1 LHGSNQ
7 VAWGDCVQYDGPA
20 YDEPVYSPPPPPVY
34 SPPPPAYSPPPPPPI
49 NLTWPIY
56 LVCQPASDQLGTR
69 QYNDGGVVTSFIE
82 VNTGVFKVGY
92 RLSNGQAVFRQQQ
105 YAMTEGPII
114 GVNTQ
119 WHGYRVTNPKLT
131 MEGTIYH
138 DENDQ
143 AHFTYDEKMW
153 DAGRDGQM
161 ILHTQAYCLRVYDF
175 ASGAQYPRTAYYT
188 PPAAPTYTPHPYV
201 PTPAPNYAPPSPVG
215 RDSVGLAYDRGGV
228 YVMVGMGSSMERM
241 QLDTGASSSLVPQD
255 VADRLLR
262 LGEAHIVGS
271 GTVTLADGR
280 TVDETVIMID
290 RVSVGSHVLTNVKA
304 GVTPGGSAL
313 LGLDV
318 LSAIGKFQVDMAAG
332 VLIFG

>member
-1 LHGSNQ
+1 MIGKLLYGTAIVLTLSSPAFAGTRCTLTERDGTVITYTFNRSDSATATWWEAAFTKNGSAYPTTDPIWKTRWQGRYFIVSPQATPEFALAIGPYSTRDTYGSVPVVLLHGNNQ

-34 SPPPPAYSPPPPPPI
+34 SPPPPAYSPPP
-49 NLTWPIY
+49 
-56 LVCQPASDQLGTR
+56 
-69 QYNDGGVVTSFIE
+69 
-82 VNTGVFKVGY
+82 
-92 RLSNGQAVFRQQQ
+92 
-105 YAMTEGPII
+105 
-114 GVNTQ
+114 
-119 WHGYRVTNPKLT
+119 
-131 MEGTIYH
+131 
-138 DENDQ
+138 
-143 AHFTYDEKMW
+143 
-153 DAGRDGQM
+153 
-161 ILHTQAYCLRVYDF
+161 
-175 ASGAQYPRTAYYT
+175 
-188 PPAAPTYTPHPYV
+188 APS
-201 PTPAPNYAPPSPVG
+201 YAPPSPVG
-215 RDSVGLAYDRGGV
+215 RDSVGLAYDGGAV

-241 QLDTGASSSLVPQD
+241 QVDTGASSSLVPQD

-262 LGEAHIVGS
+262 LGEAHILGS
-271 GTVTLADGR
+271 TTATLADGR